1 MRVSDAAA
9 AFTAHL
15 TQVRRLSPATV
26 RAYRSDLADLAAA
39 TADADLAAVD
49 LEALRDWLWHAT
61 QRGDARSTLARRTA
75 AVRSFFAWAAESGL
89 VPVDPAL
96 RLVTPKRGRTL
107 PAVASADAMRV
118 LLDEARDAALDGDP
132 VRLRDSAILE
142 LLYGSGMRVSELC
155 GLAVDDL
162 DLDRGTARVIGKG
175 DKERVVPF
183 GAPARDAV
191 ASYLRRA
198 RPALVAR
205 ADRPGPALFRGA
217 RGGVLGPRAV
227 YELVARV
234 LAPVIG
240 AETVG
245 PHALRHSAATHLL
258 DGGADLRAV
267 QEILGHASLGTTQIY
282 THVSAER
289 LAASYR
295 LAHPRA

>member
-1 MRVSDAAA
+1 MRVSEATA

-15 TQVRRLSPATV
+15 AQVRRLSTATV
-26 RAYRSDLADLAAA
+26 RAYRSDLTDLA
-39 TADADLAAVD
+39 TASADPDLSAID
-49 LEALRDWLWHAT
+49 LESLRDWLWRAT

-75 AVRSFFAWAAESGL
+75 AVRSFFAWAAEAGL
-89 VPVDPAL
+89 VVADPSL
-96 RLVTPKRGRTL
+96 RLIAPKRGRML
-107 PAVASADAMRV
+107 PAVASADALRT
-118 LLDEARDAALDGDP
+118 LLDEAGVAARDGDP
-132 VRLRDSAILE
+132 IRLRDSAILE

-162 DLDRGTARVIGKG
+162 DLDRGTARVLGKG
-175 DKERVVPF
+175 EKERVVPF
-183 GAPARDAV
+183 GAPARDAL
-191 ASYLRRA
+191 AAYLRRA
-198 RPALVAR
+198 RPALLAR
-205 ADRPGPALFRGA
+205 TERPGPALFRGV
-217 RGGVLGPRAV
+217 RGGALGPRTV
-227 YELVARV
+227 YGLVARV

-240 AETVG
+240 TETVG

-289 LAASYR
+289 LTATYR